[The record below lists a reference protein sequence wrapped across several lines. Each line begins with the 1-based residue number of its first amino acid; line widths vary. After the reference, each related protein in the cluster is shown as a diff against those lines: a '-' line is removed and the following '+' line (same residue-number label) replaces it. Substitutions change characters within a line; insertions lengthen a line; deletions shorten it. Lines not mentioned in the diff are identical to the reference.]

1 MRKTFKIFTVLTII
15 SLVVFVAWGTTRIV
29 KSVQFELNCT
39 QYLKRAADANTV
51 ELAKEELSKAISYA
65 EQNNL
70 TEGVVSIFLR
80 QPKNDIGF
88 WYKNM
93 VEAYNELEKLPENA
107 DSLEKTNTLMK
118 LRETLT
124 DQKDYGVSVTAPDG
138 ITIYPNNVVYFWWGL
153 LSFLFTI
160 ASFCVAYIKY
170 LGLIGN

>member
-1 MRKTFKIFTVLTII
+1 MIRTSKIFTVLTII
-15 SLVVFVAWGTTRIV
+15 SLLVFLAWGTTRTV
-29 KSVQFELNCT
+29 KCVQFELNCT

-70 TEGVVSIFLR
+70 TEGVVSIFLH

-93 VEAYNELEKLPENA
+93 VEAYNELEKLPEDA

-124 DQKDYGVSVTAPDG
+124 DQKDYGVSVTVPDG
-138 ITIYPNNVVYFWWGL
+138 ITIYPNNVIYFWWGL
-153 LSFLFTI
+153 LSFLALI
-160 ASFCVAYIKY
+160 AS
-170 LGLIGN
+170 LIGVWVTY